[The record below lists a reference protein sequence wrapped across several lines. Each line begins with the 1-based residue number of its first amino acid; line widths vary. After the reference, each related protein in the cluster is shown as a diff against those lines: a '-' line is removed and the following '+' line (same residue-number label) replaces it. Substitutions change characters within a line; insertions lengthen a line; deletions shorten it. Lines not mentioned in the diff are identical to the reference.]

1 MKAVI
6 SSMWRDNRFIN
17 PSVHFL
23 NLVQF
28 FADNVKFWVK
38 KWELCENLLNFMGNN
53 VILFKAIL

>member
-1 MKAVI
+1 
-6 SSMWRDNRFIN
+6 MWRDNRFIN